1 MTETSPLTNRNPIDA
16 PKAGSVGP
24 PVPDTLEKIVDMES
38 GEELPIGEVGELLI
52 SGPQVMMG
60 YWKNPDATAET
71 IRPDGWL
78 RSGDIAR
85 IDEDGYVYIVDR
97 AKEMIK
103 YKGYQVAPAELEGVV
118 MEHPAVLDA
127 AVIPKADFEAG
138 EVPKAFV
145 VLKDGQQASAED
157 IMSFVAERVAPYKKL
172 RELEFVASIP
182 KSASGKILRRELIEA
197 ERAKAKT

>member
-1 MTETSPLTNRNPIDA
+1 MTNPNVLTTRHDRA
-16 PKAGSVGP
+16 FV
-24 PVPDTLEKIVDMES
+24 V
-38 GEELPIGEVGELLI
+38 
-52 SGPQVMMG
+52 
-60 YWKNPDATAET
+60 T
-71 IRPDGWL
+71 INRPDGWL

-103 YKGYQVAPAELEGVV
+103 YKGYQVAPAELESVV

-145 VLKDGQQASAED
+145 VLKDGQQASMDD

-182 KSASGKILRRELIEA
+182 KTASGKILRRELIEA
-197 ERAKAKT
+197 ERAKNPSPSPSPARGGET